1 MMYFDPVVLH
11 EIGVFGLCIV
21 FGYLIGVV
29 TMPRKVAEEPFNVDQ
44 WIYEIQEEI
53 IKMVTTSRLHLR
65 YSEIGKKLGL
75 NSTCLSK
82 EKRFENT
89 VAMLLCEDLVERGI
103 LQHSN
108 TVGWPYIQ
116 LAK

>member
-1 MMYFDPVVLH
+1 M
-11 EIGVFGLCIV
+11 

-29 TMPRKVAEEPFNVDQ
+29 TMPRKVEEVPFNVDQ
-44 WIYEIQEEI
+44 WIFEIQTEI
-53 IKMVTTSRLHLR
+53 IKIVTRSQLHMR

-89 VAMLLCEDLVERGI
+89 VAMLLCEDLVESGI

-108 TVGWPYIQ
+108 IVGWPYVQ

>member
-1 MMYFDPVVLH
+1 MYFDPVVLH

-29 TMPRKVAEEPFNVDQ
+29 TMPRKVKEEPFNVDQ
-44 WIYEIQEEI
+44 WIFEIQTE
-53 IKMVTTSRLHLR
+53 MVAIVTRSKLHMR
-65 YSEIGKKLGL
+65 YSEIGQRLGL

-108 TVGWPYIQ
+108 IVGWPYVQ